1 MKQDSWTWSLRRQTW
16 WPRPGNGFEL
26 LSWLD
31 AADGQAPLAERNVWL
46 IRVLDWV
53 RRGEPVSGT
62 QAVLRHVTED
72 PARLARIQ
80 HWLAAFWRDIDVAAL
95 LADHGLADRGSLRSE
110 WAERLRRK
118 CLPLS
123 PDNADLGA
131 WFELLLRAPEDSDWL
146 AELDDGLLDG
156 LGDLM
161 VSALPEPQA
170 WRDPFFDAMAFLGS
184 QVRSAGM
191 SSAFRLRL
199 GTRLDAGEGTVQP
212 VMLHGQRA
220 FRALGQAVEQLHEL
234 DRARREAMALAAN
247 AATTADASVLSEV
260 RAADLA
266 LLQQSQYLR
275 GLLDQCVQA
284 ASGLHGHLESH
295 GISVE
300 LVFQIDQL
308 CQRCARIEQLL
319 DVVLAERPA
328 PEVRRLLLSLMR
340 AGQARRSL
348 RAWLGQQHALLAR
361 KVTERSAAVG
371 EHYIT
376 RNHSEYRGMLASAAG
391 GGAVL
396 ALTTFMKFA
405 VLGLAWSPFW
415 LGMGAGL
422 NYAASFVLVQLLH
435 FTVATKQPAMTAPA
449 LSARLA
455 EAGTPEGEAR
465 FVDEVAHLM
474 RSQVAGILGNLLA
487 VAPLVAAVQ
496 ALAIWWRG
504 QPLVGPAEA
513 RHVIENL
520 TLLGPTLAFAAF
532 TGVLLF
538 ASSILSGW
546 AENWFV
552 LHRVDSALRWNPRI
566 QAWLGPQRAQRWSEW
581 WRANVA
587 GLAANVSLGLM
598 LGLVP
603 VLAHFMALPLDVRH
617 VTLSTGQWVAA
628 VMALG
633 QDALREPAVWWCA
646 LALPLTGVLNVG
658 VSFWLAWRLAVRAR
672 GLRFKDRARLG
683 RALGRRLRE
692 QPASFFWPPREPAL
706 VQGGGESG

>member
-1 MKQDSWTWSLRRQTW
+1 MKPDTWTWSLRRQTW
-16 WPRPGNGFEL
+16 WPRPGNGLEL

-31 AADGQAPLAERNVWL
+31 AADAQAPLAERNVWL
-46 IRVLDWV
+46 IRLVDWV
-53 RRGEPVSGT
+53 RRGEPLSGT
-62 QAVLRHVTED
+62 QAVLRHVND
-72 PARLARIQ
+72 APARRACIQ
-80 HWLAAFWRDIDVAAL
+80 QWLLAFWRDNDVAAL
-95 LADHGLADRGSLRSE
+95 LADHGLADRGTLRSE

-131 WFELLLRAPEDSDWL
+131 WFELLLNAPDDADWL
-146 AELDDGLLDG
+146 AELDEGVLSG
-156 LGDLM
+156 LGELM
-161 VSALPEPQA
+161 VSALPQPLD
-170 WRDPFFDAMAFLGS
+170 WREPFFDAMAFLAS
-184 QVRSAGM
+184 QVRSTGL

-199 GTRLDAGEGTVQP
+199 GTRLDAGHGVVLP
-212 VMLHGQRA
+212 VMRHGQRA
-220 FRALGQAVEQLHEL
+220 FRALGPAMEQLHEL
-234 DRARREAMALAAN
+234 DHAC
-247 AATTADASVLSEV
+247 
-260 RAADLA
+260 RAARADGGDAGAVQAAQLA
-266 LLQQSQYLR
+266 LVHQAQYVR
-275 GLLDQCVQA
+275 GLLDACVRA
-284 ASGLHGHLESH
+284 ARGLHGHLDAH
-295 GISVE
+295 GISVDV
-300 LVFQIDQL
+300 VFQIDQL

-319 DVVLAERPA
+319 NVVLADHPA
-328 PEVRRLLLSLMR
+328 AEVRHLLLALMR

-348 RAWLGQQHALLAR
+348 RAWLREQHAMLAR

-376 RNHSEYRGMLASAAG
+376 RSHSAYLDMLARAAG

-396 ALTTFMKFA
+396 AGTTFMKFF
-405 VLGLAWSPFW
+405 VLSLAWTPFW

-422 NYAASFVLVQLLH
+422 NYALSFVLVQMLH

-455 EAGTPEGEAR
+455 EAHTPEGEAR

-474 RSQVAGILGNLLA
+474 RSQVAGILGNLMA
-487 VAPLVAAVQ
+487 VAPLVAFVQ
-496 ALAIWWRG
+496 GLAIWTG
-504 QPLVGPAEA
+504 GHLLVDEA
-513 RHVIENL
+513 HAHHVIESL
-520 TLLGPTLAFAAF
+520 TLLGPTLAWAAF

-538 ASSILSGW
+538 ASSIVSGW

-566 QAWLGPQRAQRWSEW
+566 QAWLGPERAQRWSVW
-581 WRANVA
+581 WRGNIA

-628 VMALG
+628 LVALG
-633 QDALREPAVWWCA
+633 PDGLHDPAVWWCA
-646 LALPLTGVLNVG
+646 LALPLTGMLNVG

-672 GLRFKDRARLG
+672 GLRFKDRARLL
-683 RALGRRLRE
+683 RALGQRLRT
-692 QPASFFWPPREPAL
+692 QPASFFWPPREAAV
-706 VQGGGESG
+706 VQAGG